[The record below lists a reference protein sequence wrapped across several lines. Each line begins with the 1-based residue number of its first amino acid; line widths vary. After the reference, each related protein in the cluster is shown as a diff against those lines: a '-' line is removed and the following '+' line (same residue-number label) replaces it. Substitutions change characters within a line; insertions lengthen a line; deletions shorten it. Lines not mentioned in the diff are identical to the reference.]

1 MSILKERK
9 NINAI
14 LDNYRNHLDTIPD
27 ELFDATPPAGG
38 WSYAEVYS
46 HIMQSTLA
54 STIAMERCTHG
65 TAKPTNKK
73 LNFWGWFVMLAGRF
87 PPVKLKVPPKVEA
100 KLPTL
105 KISKEEAR
113 NFIIKCR
120 KRMDE
125 MIPLTDTEVAIRR
138 VKHPRLGM
146 LSAAQ
151 WYKFIRIHL
160 AHHLKQ
166 LDRIKKRFRKQLN
179 H

>member
-1 MSILKERK
+1 VSITTEHKRLD
-9 NINAI
+9 AI
-14 LDNYRNHLDTIPD
+14 FDNYRAQIDSIPD
-27 ELFDATPPAGG
+27 DQFDQTPPHGG

-46 HIMQSTLA
+46 HIMQATMA
-54 STIAMERCTHG
+54 STIALERCTHQSDKPNTG
-65 TAKPTNKK
+65 KENLMGKLVLLFAK
-73 LNFWGWFVMLAGRF
+73 F
-87 PPVKLKVPPKVEA
+87 PPLKIKQPKSVAERMPA
-100 KLPTL
+100 L